1 MRIDESIQLAVN
13 KALRASFDDNEIMDF
28 RDSWTGDGGV
38 FEFGIDVSSAACNF
52 IDEIL
57 RNLTVEQ
64 KGNFIKEY
72 MLDLS
77 SKEAGEAFGE
87 FLTAKNINP
96 MRDLAIECAKEMLD
110 TDYCQTYL
118 AGLAKQYGSKK

>member
-1 MRIDESIQLAVN
+1 MRIDESIQQAVN
-13 KALRASFDDNEIMDF
+13 KALDYIFTDGIIMSWGNEP
-28 RDSWTGDGGV
+28 
-38 FEFGIDVSSAACNF
+38 FEFGVDVNREACIF
-52 IDEIL
+52 IDHIL
-57 RNLTVEQ
+57 RNLTVDQ
-64 KGNFIKEY
+64 KGNFIQEY

-87 FLTAKNINP
+87 YLTAKNINP

-118 AGLAKQYGSKK
+118 AGLAKQYGGR